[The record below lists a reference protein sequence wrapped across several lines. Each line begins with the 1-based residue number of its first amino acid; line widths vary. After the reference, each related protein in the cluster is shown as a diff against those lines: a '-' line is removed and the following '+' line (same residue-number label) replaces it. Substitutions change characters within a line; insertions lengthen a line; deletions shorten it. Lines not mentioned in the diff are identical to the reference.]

1 MSAQHVLVVED
12 SPVYRRLLVRMLAQ
26 WGYIVSEAENGIA
39 ALQILESQPVSMVI
53 SDWEMPEMDG
63 LTLCREI
70 RSRQFG
76 HYTYLILLTARE
88 NSGDLTLGFDAGA
101 DDFLSKP
108 VEQAELRARLHAGAR
123 ILMLEATLAAH
134 NTRLS
139 EALRQ
144 IELDLEAA
152 ARIQHSVLPSHQLRY
167 RDFFSDWLFLPSA
180 WVSGDIFNVFPL
192 DNHLGFYC
200 VDVSG
205 HGVGAAMMSLAV
217 ARQFLHG
224 RAVERFLFTDN
235 GEVASPA
242 DVVQIL
248 NSRFCSEEAEI
259 MSYFTMI
266 YGVIDLD
273 SGEGRLC
280 QAGHPTPFIVNREGA
295 LREVGL
301 GGPPVGLF
309 SDISW
314 EDTAFEL
321 HQGELLFL
329 YSDGISECE
338 SASGEMFGAERLKQY
353 MAAQTGQALP
363 TLFAAFAQRLEA
375 WQASEEM
382 DRVVADDISLLVIQR
397 VRDNEDNDETD
408 DFDGITVVTPL
419 ARRLDASVA
428 LAFKNE
434 VLAIIQRGDP
444 RLVLDFSKV
453 DFIDSSCLGALISL
467 LKATSGKGE
476 LVLSDLNGNIRTMF
490 TLTRMDRVF
499 TLFPARQD
507 AIASLRAKG

>member
-1 MSAQHVLVVED
+1 MSPQQVLVVED

-26 WGYIVSEAENGIA
+26 WGYAVSEAENGIA
-39 ALQILESQPVSMVI
+39 ALHILETQPVSMVI

-76 HYTYLILLTARE
+76 HYIYVILLTARE
-88 NSGDLTLGFDAGA
+88 NTGDVTLGFDAGA

-123 ILMLEATLAAH
+123 ILTLEATLAAH
-134 NTRLS
+134 NTQLS

-167 RDFFSDWLFLPSA
+167 QDFFSDWLFLPSA

-192 DNHLGFYC
+192 DNHLAFYC

-224 RAVERFLFTDN
+224 RAVERFLFADN

-273 SGEGRLC
+273 SGQGRLC
-280 QAGHPTPFIVNREGA
+280 QAGHPTPFIITPNGDARAVGSGGA
-295 LREVGL
+295 
-301 GGPPVGLF
+301 PVGLMP
-309 SDISW
+309 DLSW
-314 EDTAFEL
+314 EDVHFSLAA
-321 HQGELLFL
+321 GERLCLF
-329 YSDGISECE
+329 SDGITECE
-338 SASGEMFGAERLKQY
+338 DPTGTQFGPQSLQHWLQSHTTLPLDELLAQFGQHLIRWRNGEGDGDNAM
-353 MAAQTGQALP
+353 
-363 TLFAAFAQRLEA
+363 
-375 WQASEEM
+375 
-382 DRVVADDISLLVIQR
+382 ADDVSLL
-397 VRDNEDNDETD
+397 
-408 DFDGITVVTPL
+408 
-419 ARRLDASVA
+419 
-428 LAFKNE
+428 
-434 VLAIIQRGDP
+434 
-444 RLVLDFSKV
+444 
-453 DFIDSSCLGALISL
+453 LIER
-467 LKATSGKGE
+467 KGE
-476 LVLSDLNGNIRTMF
+476 
-490 TLTRMDRVF
+490 
-499 TLFPARQD
+499 A
-507 AIASLRAKG
+507 